1 MKFLIMVQG
10 TQGLYDAMA
19 GQAGDGNRW
28 TQEELGA
35 MFAHMGALNDDLA
48 ERGELLDGQGLVEPK
63 QARLVSAKDGTPV
76 VSDGPYGETKE
87 VVVGYWVVDVDS
99 IDRATEIAAR
109 AYEAPMPSWLTNP
122 PPLVVHQ
129 IQEAPEA
136 TEVAG
141 A

>member
-19 GQAGDGNRW
+19 GQAAGGRSW
-28 TQEELGA
+28 TQEELAA
-35 MFAHMGALNDDLA
+35 MYAHMEALNNELA
-48 ERGELLDGQGLVEPK
+48 ERGELVDGQGLVEPK
-63 QARLVSAKDGTPV
+63 QARLVSAKGGAPV

-87 VVVGYWVVDVDS
+87 VVVGYWVVDVEN
-99 IDRATEIAAR
+99 IDRAIEIAAR
-109 AYEAPMPSWLTNP
+109 AYECPTPAWLTDP

-136 TEVAG
+136 TG
-141 A
+141 S